1 MQYQRFDSHPLVAA
15 PCVQNTCQIRPST
28 QNSLRSG
35 QIKCSAEGAQDQT
48 INTKQ
53 PGADLTKRLGQI
65 KWSATVAQD
74 QVIHAERHT
83 EGHTGLSLMQTHRLI
98 IHAQRQRRV
107 IHIQYVTH
115 TDRNTNPSFTQSNA
129 PKTKGI
135 GASARRD
142 WSRVGNY
149 SLREYR
155 RPVSQQ
161 LSLTP
166 TPTQTPAHRQTN
178 TYTPVHD

>member
-83 EGHTGLSLMQTHRLI
+83 ETKASHPHTVCYPYRQEHKSVIHAKQCTKNKRDWRQRPPGLVASRQLLTAGQCASLMV
-98 IHAQRQRRV
+98 AC
-107 IHIQYVTH
+107 
-115 TDRNTNPSFTQSNA
+115 D
-129 PKTKGI
+129 
-135 GASARRD
+135 D
-142 WSRVGNY
+142 
-149 SLREYR
+149 
-155 RPVSQQ
+155 
-161 LSLTP
+161 
-166 TPTQTPAHRQTN
+166 
-178 TYTPVHD
+178 D